1 MHDILLIIV
10 VGLFNIACF
19 IVGVKA
25 GRGDEMKAPS
35 AIKIYNEHREK
46 IEADKE
52 TEKINTILT
61 NIERY
66 DGTGAGQEDV

>member
-35 AIKIYNEHREK
+35 PIKIYNEHREK

>member
-35 AIKIYNEHREK
+35 PIKIYNEHRGK
-46 IEADKE
+46 LEADKE
-52 TEKINTILT
+52 MEKINTILL
-61 NIERY
+61 NVERY

>member
-25 GRGDEMKAPS
+25 GRGDEMEAPS
-35 AIKIYNEHREK
+35 PIKIYNEHREK

>member
-19 IVGVKA
+19 VVGVKA

-35 AIKIYNEHREK
+35 PIKIYNEHREK

>member
-25 GRGDEMKAPS
+25 GRGDEMEAPS
-35 AIKIYNEHREK
+35 PIKIYNAHREK

>member
-25 GRGDEMKAPS
+25 GRGDEMKAPIP
-35 AIKIYNEHREK
+35 IKIYNEHREK

>member
-10 VGLFNIACF
+10 VGLFNIAYF

-35 AIKIYNEHREK
+35 PIKIYNEHREK